1 MKKGVKLYNV
11 YVNRAIRMA
20 EFFFLD
26 LKYNSLGLKFV
37 NIILLLFYFVN
48 VNKLMAV
55 SNSLSFR
62 EVNGEKEL
70 WQPKSKTGKPKKL
83 KNSGASPSKREKIDK
98 GDKNS
103 RKFLCDVCNK
113 AFKQRHHL
121 TEHKRLHSGEKPF
134 RCTYCDKRFSH
145 SGSYSQH
152 MKYRCKVIEALT
164 PKEDDDGMGEQSS

>member
-1 MKKGVKLYNV
+1 MKKGVKLYNF

-26 LKYNSLGLKFV
+26 LKYNNLGLKFV
-37 NIILLLFYFVN
+37 NIILLLFYFLN

-55 SNSLSFR
+55 SNSVFS
-62 EVNGEKEL
+62 
-70 WQPKSKTGKPKKL
+70 
-83 KNSGASPSKREKIDK
+83 SPSKREKIDK